1 MTKTP
6 DIAEELARI
15 ADALE
20 RISPKPAQIPD
31 FSHQTCGTSP
41 KGYLWEGEA
50 KSFTSI
56 KQINYTKL
64 DLIIGVEDQKQK
76 LMSNTL
82 AFSKGLPA
90 NNALLWGA
98 RGMGKSSLIKSVH
111 NEISINESPTE
122 KLGPLILVEI
132 LREDIITINECLRVL
147 KNQAAQF
154 ILFCDDLSFEPN
166 DPSYKSLKAMLEG
179 GIQGRPS
186 NVIFYA
192 TSNQRHLLA
201 RDQSEY
207 AQKDFIHTNDISNE
221 KISLSDRFGLWLGFY
236 NCDKAHYD
244 KIVLSYAKD
253 LKIDL
258 PTEELIKRAHLW
270 TIERGSRSG
279 RVARQFIEH
288 LMGEL
293 GVS

>member
-1 MTKTP
+1 MTKP
-6 DIAEELARI
+6 DNIAKDLARI
-15 ADALE
+15 ANALE
-20 RISPKPAQIPD
+20 RLSPKPAQIPD
-31 FSHQTCGTSP
+31 FSYKTGEAT
-41 KGYLWEGEA
+41 GYLWEGET
-50 KSFTSI
+50 KSFTAI
-56 KQINYTKL
+56 KQINYIEL
-64 DLIIGVEDQKQK
+64 NLLIGIDDQKQK
-76 LMSNTL
+76 LLNNTR
-82 AFSKGLPA
+82 AFAKKLPA

-98 RGMGKSSLIKSVH
+98 RGMGKSSLIKSIH
-111 NEISINESPTE
+111 NKVSKEVSKK
-122 KLGPLILVEI
+122 KLKHPLILIEI
-132 LREDIITINECLRVL
+132 LREDITTLNECLRIL
-147 KNQAAQF
+147 KNQDAQF

-166 DPSYKSLKAMLEG
+166 DASYKSLKAMLEG
-179 GIQGRPS
+179 GISGRPS

-207 AQKDFIHTNDISNE
+207 NQKDYIHNNDLSNE

-244 KIVLSYAKD
+244 EIVKTYAKD
-253 LKIDL
+253 LDIKLD
-258 PTEELIKRAHLW
+258 TDELIKRAHLW

-293 GVS
+293 GAE